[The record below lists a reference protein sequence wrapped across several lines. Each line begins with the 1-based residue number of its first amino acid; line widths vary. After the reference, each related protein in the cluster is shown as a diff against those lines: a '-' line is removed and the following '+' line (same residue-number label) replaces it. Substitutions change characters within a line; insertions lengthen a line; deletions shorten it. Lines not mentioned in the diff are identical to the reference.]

1 MPADLPGLLTGWGA
15 GWGAGPAVW
24 VLGIVTFLSC
34 LMLPVPASLAMLT
47 AGGLAAA
54 GQLPVGAVAAAALAG
69 AVLGDQA
76 GYWAGR
82 RLGAPL
88 LARLSC
94 RPGRAALILRA
105 EAWLLTHGAGAV
117 FFSRWLLS
125 PLGPW
130 VNLATGAGGFGW
142 RRFTLWAVTGEAIW
156 VALYVGLG
164 HLAADNLPRARAA
177 LGQTFLAVGLL
188 AGAGLLVAMVLV
200 LWRRRRARIPS

>member
-1 MPADLPGLLTGWGA
+1 MPADLPGLLSGWGP
-15 GWGAGPAVW
+15 GSAVL

-54 GQLPVGAVAAAALAG
+54 GQLPVGTVAASALAG

-82 RLGAPL
+82 RFGAPL
-88 LARLSC
+88 LARLS
-94 RPGRAALILRA
+94 RRRGRAALILRA
-105 EAWLLTHGAGAV
+105 EAWLLSHGAGAV

-142 RRFTLWAVTGEAIW
+142 RRFTLWAVTGEAVW

-164 HLAADNLPRARAA
+164 HLAADSLPRARAA
-177 LGQTFLAVGLL
+177 VGQTFLALGLL
-188 AGAGLLVAMVLV
+188 AGLALLAAGLI
-200 LWRRRRARIPS
+200 LWRRRGARSPS